1 MLTVTFSVAS
11 RAQFSTAYTFPVV
24 AGDTLNNVDSVAKL
38 VRATAGYNCMGFK
51 ADLNKLSGTV
61 AGKLYLY
68 ASNTND
74 SWALID
80 SATYSPIPAGV
91 SGTTMGA
98 LNGYTHTAVIQ
109 EPRVPWTYY
118 LVVPTSSGTVQAPV
132 RVSYILRKNIAQ

>member
-1 MLTVTFSVAS
+1 MLSAAS
-11 RAQFSTAYTFPVV
+11 HAQFSSAYTFPVV

-51 ADLNKLSGTV
+51 VDLNKISGTV
-61 AGKLYLY
+61 AGKFYLY

-80 SATYSPIPAGV
+80 SAVYAPIPAGV
-91 SGTTMGA
+91 PGTTMGA

-109 EPRVPWTYY
+109 ETKVPWTYY
-118 LVVPTSSGTVQAPV
+118 LLVPTSTGTVSAPI
-132 RVSYILRKNIAQ
+132 RVSYVLRKNIAQ